1 MRLHVGAY
9 PSYGAPTSLLA
20 APVVEGLAGSSR
32 VRGLE
37 LPFLE
42 GDVYLPPAARV
53 PGEWCHVVTMIP
65 ATMAAAESDEA
76 YGLASRD
83 ATGREAALEL
93 LRSVRDVVVRRSDVL
108 AVEVQSAP
116 RRTGSAA
123 IFMDSLSEVAG
134 WDWDGV
140 ELVVEHCDAW
150 TTSHPVEKGYLSF
163 ADELAAVA
171 AVQGSATRVTA
182 GVNWA
187 RSVIESRDV
196 RTGAEHVAAAARQ
209 GLLGAVMF
217 SSVGDRTSELGGPW
231 RDVHLAPAGIAGA
244 PEGSLLTAG
253 LIEETARAAGP
264 YEGIMGLKINL
275 GPAVVDPEIIVT
287 RLLAIAALIPS

>member
-1 MRLHVGAY
+1 VRLHVGAY
-9 PSYGAPTSLLA
+9 PSYGAPTSTLA
-20 APVVEGLAGSSR
+20 AQVVEGLAASSR

-42 GDVYLPPAARV
+42 GEVHLPPGARV

-65 ATMAAAESDEA
+65 ATMAAAETDEL

-83 ATGREAALEL
+83 ASGREAALGL

-123 IFMDSLSEVAG
+123 IFMDSLSEVAS

-150 TTSHPVEKGYLSF
+150 TVEHACEKGFLSF

-171 AVQGSATRVTA
+171 AVQGGATRVTS

-196 RTGAEHVAAAARQ
+196 ARGAEHVAEAARR
-209 GLLGAVMF
+209 GLLGALVF
-217 SSVGDRTSELGGPW
+217 SSVGDRESALGGAW
-231 RDVHLAPAGIAGA
+231 RDVHLAPAGVAGA
-244 PEGSLLTAG
+244 PEGSLLTAA
-253 LIEETARAAGP
+253 LITETCEAAGP
-264 YEGIMGLKINL
+264 YDGILGLKISLTPL
-275 GPAVVDPEIIVT
+275 GLDPATIVA
-287 RLLAIAALIPS
+287 RLLEIAALIP

>member
-9 PSYGAPTSLLA
+9 PTYGAPTSLLA
-20 APVVEGLAGSSR
+20 APVVEGLATSSR

-42 GDVYLPPAARV
+42 GDVYLPPAAKV

-65 ATMAAAESDEA
+65 ATMAAAETDEL

-83 ATGREAALEL
+83 ASGREAALEL

-123 IFMDSLSEVAG
+123 IFMDCLGEVAS

-150 TTSHPVEKGYLSF
+150 TLAHAVEKGFLPF

-171 AVQGSATRVTA
+171 AVQGSATRVTS

-196 RTGAEHVAAAARQ
+196 TTGAEHVAEAARQ

-217 SSVGDRTSELGGPW
+217 SSVGDRESELGGAW
-231 RDVHLAPAGIAGA
+231 RDVHLAPAGIPGA

-253 LIEETARAAGP
+253 LIAKTVEAAGP
-264 YEGIMGLKINL
+264 YEGIVGLKINL
-275 GPAVVDPEIIVT
+275 TPAGLAPATIVE
-287 RLLAIAALIPS
+287 RLLDIAALIP

>member
-9 PSYGAPTSLLA
+9 PSYGAPSSPLA
-20 APVVEGLAGSSR
+20 APVVEGLAASSR

-42 GDVYLPPAARV
+42 GDVYLPPDARV

-65 ATMAAAESDEA
+65 ATMAALETDEL

-83 ATGREAALEL
+83 ADGREAALEL

-123 IFMDSLSEVAG
+123 IFMDSLSEAAS
-134 WDWDGV
+134 WDWAGV

-150 TTSHPVEKGYLSF
+150 TTAHPVEKGFLSF
-163 ADELAAVA
+163 SDELAAVA
-171 AVQGSATRVTA
+171 SVQGGATRVTS

-196 RTGAEHVAAAARQ
+196 ATGAEHVAEAARR

-217 SSVGDRTSELGGPW
+217 SSVGDRESALGGPW
-231 RDVHLAPAGIAGA
+231 RDVHLAPAGIPGA
-244 PEGSLLTAG
+244 PEDSLLTAA
-253 LIEETARAAGP
+253 LIEQAVEAAGP
-264 YEGIMGLKINL
+264 YDGILGLKISL
-275 GPAVVDPEIIVT
+275 TPGLDASTIVQ
-287 RLLAIAALIPS
+287 RLLDIAALIP

>member
-9 PSYGAPTSLLA
+9 PSYGAPTSALA
-20 APVVEGLAGSSR
+20 APVVEGLAASSR

-37 LPFLE
+37 LPFLD
-42 GDVYLPPAARV
+42 GDVCLPLAARV

-65 ATMAAAESDEA
+65 ATMAALETDEL

-83 ATGREAALEL
+83 ASGREAALEQ

-108 AVEVQSAP
+108 AVEIQSAP

-123 IFMDSLSEVAG
+123 IFMGSLGEVAS

-150 TTSHPVEKGYLSF
+150 TPAHPIEKGFLSF

-171 AVQGSATRVTA
+171 SVQGGATRVTS

-196 RTGAEHVAAAARQ
+196 ATGAAHVAEAARH

-217 SSVGDRTSELGGPW
+217 SSVADRESELGGPW
-231 RDVHLAPAGIAGA
+231 RDVHPAPAGIAGA
-244 PEGSLLTAG
+244 PDGSLLTAG
-253 LIEETARAAGP
+253 MVAETVEAAGP
-264 YEGIMGLKINL
+264 YDGILGLKISL
-275 GPAVVDPEIIVT
+275 TPRGLDATTVVE
-287 RLLAIAALIPS
+287 RLLAIAALIA

>member
-9 PSYGAPTSLLA
+9 PSYGAPTSAVA
-20 APVVEGLAGSSR
+20 AQVVEGLAESSR

-42 GDVYLPPAARV
+42 GDVHLPPGARV
-53 PGEWCHVVTMIP
+53 PGEWRHVLTMIP
-65 ATMAAAESDEA
+65 ATMAAAGTDEQ
-76 YGLASRD
+76 YGLASGD
-83 ATGREAALEL
+83 ASGREAALGL

-116 RRTGSAA
+116 RRTGTAA
-123 IFMDSLSEVAG
+123 IFMDSLSEVAS
-134 WDWDGV
+134 WDWNGV

-150 TTSHPVEKGYLSF
+150 TVEHACEKGFLSF

-171 AVQGSATRVTA
+171 AVQGGATRVTS

-196 RTGAEHVAAAARQ
+196 ATGAEHVAEAARR
-209 GLLGAVMF
+209 GLLGALVF
-217 SSVGDRTSELGGPW
+217 SSVGDRESALGGAW

-244 PEGSLLTAG
+244 PEGSLLTAA
-253 LIEETARAAGP
+253 LITEAVEEAGP
-264 YEGIMGLKINL
+264 YDGILGLKISL
-275 GPAVVDPEIIVT
+275 TPVGLDPATIVA
-287 RLLAIAALIPS
+287 RLLEIAALIP

>member
-9 PSYGAPTSLLA
+9 PSYGAPTSVLA
-20 APVVEGLAGSSR
+20 APVVEGLATSSR

-37 LPFLE
+37 VPFLE
-42 GDVYLPPAARV
+42 GGVCLPPGAKV

-65 ATMAAAESDEA
+65 ATMAETDEL

-83 ATGREAALEL
+83 DSGREAALEL

-123 IFMDSLSEVAG
+123 IFAESLSEVAG

-150 TTSHPVEKGYLSF
+150 TIAHPVEKGFLSF

-171 AVQGSATRVTA
+171 AARGSRTRVTV

-196 RTGAEHVAAAARQ
+196 ATGAEHVAEAARL

-217 SSVGDRTSELGGPW
+217 SSVGDQASELGGPW
-231 RDVHLAPAGIAGA
+231 SDVHLAPAGIAGA
-244 PEGSLLTAG
+244 PEGSLLTAR
-253 LIEETARAAGP
+253 LIEETTGAAGP
-264 YEGIMGLKINL
+264 YDGIMGLKVSVTPVGL
-275 GPAVVDPEIIVT
+275 DAAAIVT
-287 RLLAIAALIPS
+287 RLLDIAALIP